1 MAASRTPGAGPQLR
15 DEPPPGGAWTLRRAG
30 AAWVV
35 GTGGATAQIPHTKG
49 LTQLARLLAC
59 PGREVSAADLLCDQ
73 PAAPSAAG
81 APVLDAQAKAE
92 YLRRLRLLDE
102 ELDGADARGDASAAA
117 ALDAERA
124 SLVEQLRRASGLGGR
139 ARLLGDDAERAR
151 VNVTRTVRQAIE
163 RVAQAAP
170 EIGAHL
176 ARSVRTG
183 LMCAYLPQ
191 PGEQVIWQL

>member
-1 MAASRTPGAGPQLR
+1 
-15 DEPPPGGAWTLRRAG
+15 
-30 AAWVV
+30 
-35 GTGGATAQIPHTKG
+35 
-49 LTQLARLLAC
+49 LLAC

-139 ARLLGDDAERAR
+139 PRLLGDDAERAR

-191 PGEQVIWQL
+191 PGEQVTWQL